1 MSNSVAVQS
10 TPVRKIVIAG
20 VMGALAIFLG
30 WTHLGFIPWVAGAA
44 LTIMHVPVIIGA
56 VLEGPVVGTAIG
68 LIFGL
73 FSLLQAVVAPTG
85 PVDVWFQNPVI
96 SVLPRLFI
104 GVFAWLTYRAARRI
118 STPWILFMTGVNVGL
133 IAALAYSLGQ
143 SNLAAALFLAGTGLG
158 AVAALT
164 YQALKVE
171 REDLALVL
179 AALVGTLTNTIL
191 VLTAIGVFKHLPW
204 AALPPIAIANG
215 LPEAALAAILTV
227 AVVVAW
233 KRIETGGR
241 KSKL

>member
-1 MSNSVAVQS
+1 MSTEAVVQS
-10 TPVRKIVIAG
+10 TPARKVVIAG

-44 LTIMHVPVIIGA
+44 LTIMHVPVILGA
-56 VLEGPVVGTAIG
+56 VLEGPIVGTAIG

-73 FSLLQAVVAPTG
+73 FSLLQAVLAPTG

-104 GVFAWLTYRAARRI
+104 GVMAWLTYRAARRI
-118 STPWILFMTGVNVGL
+118 SPPWILFMTGVNLGI
-133 IAALAYSLGQ
+133 IAALTFSLGQ
-143 SNLAAALFLAGTGLG
+143 SNLTAALFLAGTGLG
-158 AVAALT
+158 AVAALI
-164 YQALKVE
+164 YQALRVE
-171 REDLALVL
+171 KETFALVL

-191 VLTAIGVFKHLPW
+191 VLGAIGLFKHLPW

-233 KRIETGGR
+233 KRIETGAR
-241 KSKL
+241 RSKM

>member
-1 MSNSVAVQS
+1 MSTETVVQS
-10 TPVRKIVIAG
+10 TPARKIVIAG
-20 VMGALAIFLG
+20 VMGALAVFLG

-73 FSLLQAVVAPTG
+73 FSLLQAILAPTG

-104 GVFAWLTYRAARRI
+104 GVVAWLGYKA
-118 STPWILFMTGVNVGL
+118 LKNVNEPL
-133 IAALAYSLGQ
+133 ALAV
-143 SNLAAALFLAGTGLG
+143 AGIL
-158 AVAALT
+158 
-164 YQALKVE
+164 
-171 REDLALVL
+171 
-179 AALVGTLTNTIL
+179 GTLTNTVL
-191 VLTAIGVFKHLPW
+191 VLSAIGLFGHLPW

-215 LPEAALAAILTV
+215 LPEAVLAAILTV

-233 KRIETGGR
+233 KRIETGAR
-241 KSKL
+241 KSRL

>member
-1 MSNSVAVQS
+1 MSTEAVAQS
-10 TPVRKIVIAG
+10 TPARKVVIAG

-56 VLEGPVVGTAIG
+56 VLEGPIVGTAIG

-73 FSLLQAVVAPTG
+73 FSLLQAILAPTG

-104 GVFAWLTYRAARRI
+104 GVVAWLGYKALRK
-118 STPWILFMTGVNVGL
+118 VNEPL
-133 IAALAYSLGQ
+133 ALAV
-143 SNLAAALFLAGTGLG
+143 AGIL
-158 AVAALT
+158 
-164 YQALKVE
+164 
-171 REDLALVL
+171 
-179 AALVGTLTNTIL
+179 GTLTNTVL
-191 VLTAIGVFKHLPW
+191 VLGAIGLFGHLPW

-215 LPEAALAAILTV
+215 LPEAVLAAILTV

-233 KRIETGGR
+233 KRIETGTR
-241 KSKL
+241 KSRM

>member
-1 MSNSVAVQS
+1 MSMEKEVQS

-73 FSLLQAVVAPTG
+73 FSLLQAVLAPTG

-104 GVFAWLTYRAARRI
+104 GVVAWLAYRALKKVNEPMALI
-118 STPWILFMTGVNVGL
+118 VAGILG
-133 IAALAYSLGQ
+133 S
-143 SNLAAALFLAGTGLG
+143 
-158 AVAALT
+158 
-164 YQALKVE
+164 
-171 REDLALVL
+171 
-179 AALVGTLTNTIL
+179 LTNTVL
-191 VLTAIGVFKHLPW
+191 VLGAIGLLKHLPW

-233 KRIETGGR
+233 KRIETGSR
-241 KSKL
+241 KSRL

>member
-1 MSNSVAVQS
+1 MSMEKEVQS

-73 FSLLQAVVAPTG
+73 FSLLQAVLAPTG

-104 GVFAWLTYRAARRI
+104 GVVAWLAYRALRKVNEPMALI
-118 STPWILFMTGVNVGL
+118 VAGILG
-133 IAALAYSLGQ
+133 S
-143 SNLAAALFLAGTGLG
+143 
-158 AVAALT
+158 
-164 YQALKVE
+164 
-171 REDLALVL
+171 
-179 AALVGTLTNTIL
+179 LTNTVL
-191 VLTAIGVFKHLPW
+191 VLGAIGLLKHLPW

-233 KRIETGGR
+233 KRIETGSR
-241 KSKL
+241 KSRL

>member
-1 MSNSVAVQS
+1 MSTEAVVQS
-10 TPVRKIVIAG
+10 TPARKIVIAG
-20 VMGALAIFLG
+20 VMGALAVFLG

-73 FSLLQAVVAPTG
+73 FSLLQAVLAPTG

-104 GVFAWLTYRAARRI
+104 GVVAWLGYK
-118 STPWILFMTGVNVGL
+118 
-133 IAALAYSLGQ
+133 
-143 SNLAAALFLAGTGLG
+143 
-158 AVAALT
+158 
-164 YQALKVE
+164 ALKNVNE
-171 REDLALVL
+171 PLALVVAGIL
-179 AALVGTLTNTIL
+179 GTLTNTVL
-191 VLTAIGVFKHLPW
+191 VLSAIGLFGHLPW

-233 KRIETGGR
+233 KRIETGTR
-241 KSKL
+241 KSRM

>member
-1 MSNSVAVQS
+1 MSTETVVQS
-10 TPVRKIVIAG
+10 TPARKIVIAG
-20 VMGALAIFLG
+20 VMGALAVFLG

-73 FSLLQAVVAPTG
+73 FSLLQAVLAPTG

-104 GVFAWLTYRAARRI
+104 GVVAWLGYK
-118 STPWILFMTGVNVGL
+118 
-133 IAALAYSLGQ
+133 
-143 SNLAAALFLAGTGLG
+143 
-158 AVAALT
+158 
-164 YQALKVE
+164 ALKNVNE
-171 REDLALVL
+171 PLALVVAGIL
-179 AALVGTLTNTIL
+179 GTLTNTVL
-191 VLTAIGVFKHLPW
+191 VLSAIGLFGHLPW

-215 LPEAALAAILTV
+215 LPEAVLAAILTV

-233 KRIETGGR
+233 KRIETGTR
-241 KSKL
+241 KSRM

>member
-1 MSNSVAVQS
+1 
-10 TPVRKIVIAG
+10 
-20 VMGALAIFLG
+20 MGALAIFLG
-30 WTHLGFIPWVAGAA
+30 WTHLGFIPWVTGAA

-73 FSLLQAVVAPTG
+73 FSLLQATLAPTG

-104 GVFAWLTYRAARRI
+104 GIVAWLGYK
-118 STPWILFMTGVNVGL
+118 
-133 IAALAYSLGQ
+133 
-143 SNLAAALFLAGTGLG
+143 
-158 AVAALT
+158 
-164 YQALKVE
+164 ALKNVNE
-171 REDLALVL
+171 PLALIVAGIL
-179 AALVGTLTNTIL
+179 GTLTNTIL
-191 VLTAIGVFKHLPW
+191 VLSAIGLFGHLPW

-233 KRIETGGR
+233 KRIETGAR
-241 KSKL
+241 KSKM

>member
-1 MSNSVAVQS
+1 MSTETVVQS
-10 TPVRKIVIAG
+10 TPARKIVVAG
-20 VMGALAIFLG
+20 VMGALAVFLG

-73 FSLLQAVVAPTG
+73 FSLLQAILAPTG

-104 GVFAWLTYRAARRI
+104 GVVAWLGYKA
-118 STPWILFMTGVNVGL
+118 LKNVNEPL
-133 IAALAYSLGQ
+133 ALAV
-143 SNLAAALFLAGTGLG
+143 AGIL
-158 AVAALT
+158 
-164 YQALKVE
+164 
-171 REDLALVL
+171 
-179 AALVGTLTNTIL
+179 GTLTNTVL
-191 VLTAIGVFKHLPW
+191 VLSAIGLFGHLPW

-215 LPEAALAAILTV
+215 LPEAVLAAILTI

-233 KRIETGGR
+233 KRIEIGAR
-241 KSKL
+241 KSRL

>member
-1 MSNSVAVQS
+1 MSTEAVAKS
-10 TPVRKIVIAG
+10 TPARKIVIAG

-73 FSLLQAVVAPTG
+73 FSLLQAALAPTG

-104 GVFAWLTYRAARRI
+104 GVVAWLGYKA
-118 STPWILFMTGVNVGL
+118 LKKVNEPL
-133 IAALAYSLGQ
+133 ALAV
-143 SNLAAALFLAGTGLG
+143 AGIL
-158 AVAALT
+158 
-164 YQALKVE
+164 
-171 REDLALVL
+171 
-179 AALVGTLTNTIL
+179 GTLTNTVL
-191 VLTAIGVFKHLPW
+191 VLGAIGLFKHLPW
-204 AALPPIAIANG
+204 SALPPIAIANG
-215 LPEAALAAILTV
+215 LPEAVLAAILTV

-233 KRIETGGR
+233 KQIETGAR
-241 KSKL
+241 KSRI

>member
-1 MSNSVAVQS
+1 MSTEAVVQS
-10 TPVRKIVIAG
+10 TPARKIVVAG

-73 FSLLQAVVAPTG
+73 FSLLQATLAPTG

-104 GVFAWLTYRAARRI
+104 GVVAWAGYKALKN
-118 STPWILFMTGVNVGL
+118 VNEPL
-133 IAALAYSLGQ
+133 ALAV
-143 SNLAAALFLAGTGLG
+143 AGIL
-158 AVAALT
+158 
-164 YQALKVE
+164 
-171 REDLALVL
+171 
-179 AALVGTLTNTIL
+179 GTLTNTIL
-191 VLTAIGVFKHLPW
+191 VLGAIGRFGHLPW

-215 LPEAALAAILTV
+215 LPEAVLAAILTV

-233 KRIETGGR
+233 KRIETGAR
-241 KSKL
+241 KSRM